1 MNPSHDD
8 GPNAASEPGGISS
21 LENRN
26 LVPGGGRPA
35 AVDAVRDCAARV
47 QRLESEM
54 KALRCML
61 ESIGSQAVSSSVQ
74 RD

>member
-21 LENRN
+21 LDDRS
-26 LVPGGGRPA
+26 LMPA
-35 AVDAVRDCAARV
+35 AADAVRDCAARV

-61 ESIGSQAVSSSVQ
+61 ESIGSPTMSSVAR